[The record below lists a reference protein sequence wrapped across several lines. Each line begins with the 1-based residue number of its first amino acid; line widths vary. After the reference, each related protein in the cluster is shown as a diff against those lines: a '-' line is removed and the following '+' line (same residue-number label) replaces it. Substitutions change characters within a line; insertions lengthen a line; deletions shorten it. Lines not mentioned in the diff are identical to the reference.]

1 MCVCARACVCVRV
14 CVCVWLALSR
24 VHDKVID
31 AARSLM
37 RRVLGEPKSAN
48 APHASVCAVSSNTK
62 CEDRYK
68 FSKILNSNLM

>member
-1 MCVCARACVCVRV
+1 MMMMMGECVCVCA
-14 CVCVWLALSR
+14 
-24 VHDKVID
+24 
-31 AARSLM
+31 

-68 FSKILNSNLM
+68 FSKSTLYSTRYTRSAPTRC